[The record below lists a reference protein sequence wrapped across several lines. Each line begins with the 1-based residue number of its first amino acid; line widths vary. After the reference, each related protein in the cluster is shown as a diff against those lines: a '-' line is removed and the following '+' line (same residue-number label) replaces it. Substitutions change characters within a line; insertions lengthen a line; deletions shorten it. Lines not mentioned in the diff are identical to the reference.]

1 MKQITLSD
9 AISDNQT
16 LTTTQVNGI
25 LEILGNRCKASTKEE
40 LKIVLS
46 GSLSERSNFA
56 SFKKILLNDPHS
68 KDGVSFTAGQD
79 YRVEVAKVRKQLL
92 AS

>member
-46 GSLSERSNFA
+46 GSLSSVAILPRS
-56 SFKKILLNDPHS
+56 KKS
-68 KDGVSFTAGQD
+68 C
-79 YRVEVAKVRKQLL
+79 
-92 AS
+92 